1 MGSFRWFELVCGWF
15 KGYLSG
21 SLGGFRYFRSDFR
34 SFEVFLE
41 ILVNICSMISSNLS
55 PTLRLLVFMEINFR
69 EIKFQMDKFSRIS
82 RFLRKSSKIYLSEI
96 CIILVSKKINPHWIF
111 VEVVIQYGFHFKI
124 YNYSFLTI
132 FDFFPLVRISKLL
145 NSHWQK

>member
-1 MGSFRWFELVCGWF
+1 
-15 KGYLSG
+15 
-21 SLGGFRYFRSDFR
+21 
-34 SFEVFLE
+34 
-41 ILVNICSMISSNLS
+41 MISSNLS

-69 EIKFQMDKFSRIS
+69 EINFQMDKFSRIS